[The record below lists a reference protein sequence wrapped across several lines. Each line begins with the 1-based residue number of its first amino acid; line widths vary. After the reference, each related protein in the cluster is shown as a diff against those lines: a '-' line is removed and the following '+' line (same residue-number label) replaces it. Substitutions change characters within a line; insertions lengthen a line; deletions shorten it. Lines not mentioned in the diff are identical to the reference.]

1 MSELSFVGLGLSDE
15 RGLSSRAWEALRAAD
30 EVFAEE
36 YTATPLDGTWERL
49 SAELHRRVQRL
60 SRAELESE
68 RPILEA
74 LERSPH
80 VVLLVVGDPFA
91 ATTHVA
97 LRLAA
102 ERAGHRWTY
111 LPNASILTAAAG
123 FLGLQPYRFG
133 RTVSL
138 PFPEPG
144 FAPPSPLEQ
153 IAGNRERGLHS
164 LVLLD
169 LRPAEG
175 KFLSGASALALL
187 RERDPE
193 GAVIPRGAP
202 VAVAARVGPGRRRG
216 VVRAPRIARPTRLR
230 TPDARRR
237 RPGRGTALRRGSRA
251 RAVPPRC
258 GRTVGLGIRRGTGTV
273 RRRGEERLGELPD
286 PERSKEHHVRRF
298 LLLGRD
304 AGGTGGRR
312 NEDHPELRGGSTGL
326 AHERAGTSFGEVH
339 VRDEKGRVVFPDQL
353 EALGRP
359 FRLAI
364 HAEMVQSK
372 EAPEQHPRLFV
383 TRRYDRG
390 RRRWACVDHSV

>member
-202 VAVAARVGPGRRRG
+202 VAVAARVGRDDAAAWFGPLESLAQLDFGPPMHVVVVPAAELHFEEAAALERYRHDAAGRS
-216 VVRAPRIARPTRLR
+216 A
-230 TPDARRR
+230 
-237 RPGRGTALRRGSRA
+237 
-251 RAVPPRC
+251 
-258 GRTVGLGIRRGTGTV
+258 
-273 RRRGEERLGELPD
+273 
-286 PERSKEHHVRRF
+286 
-298 LLLGRD
+298 
-304 AGGTGGRR
+304 
-312 NEDHPELRGGSTGL
+312 
-326 AHERAGTSFGEVH
+326 
-339 VRDEKGRVVFPDQL
+339 
-353 EALGRP
+353 
-359 FRLAI
+359 
-364 HAEMVQSK
+364 
-372 EAPEQHPRLFV
+372 
-383 TRRYDRG
+383 
-390 RRRWACVDHSV
+390 